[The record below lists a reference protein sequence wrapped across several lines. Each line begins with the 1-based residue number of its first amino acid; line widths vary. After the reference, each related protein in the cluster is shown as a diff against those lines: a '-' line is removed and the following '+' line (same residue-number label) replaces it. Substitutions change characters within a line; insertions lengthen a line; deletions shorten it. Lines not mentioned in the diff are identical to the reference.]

1 MDAKE
6 RLLNEFGE
14 SMTPQEVA
22 NLLGVD
28 VRTVKKYGGSLGG
41 VRVAPGRWRFFENRI
56 RRFIDAN
63 GDLTTWHNEVARGRE
78 DRRKDRRQQVVRE
91 RHERGAQ
98 GHTLGA
104 GQARGVAGP
113 ADLAERAAAIGLGDF
128 LPGGRA
134 TKVLHKDHVGEA

>member
-1 MDAKE
+1 MSAIE
-6 RLLNEFGE
+6 RLLIENGE
-14 SMTPQEVA
+14 PMTPQEVA
-22 NLLGVD
+22 NFLGVD

-63 GDLTTWHNEVARGRE
+63 GDHTTWHNEVARGRE
-78 DRRKDRRQQVVRE
+78 DRREDQKNPLVWQRGE
-91 RHERGAQ
+91 RAAQ

-104 GQARGVAGP
+104 GHARGAAGP